1 MKWQVEITK
10 PALKQL
16 EDIKDIRVR
25 GKLFERIEQLEDDPE
40 DQGKP
45 LKDGLAGLRSVRA
58 IGQRYRIIYR
68 IENEQIIVFVVAV
81 GLRRQGDRSDIYE
94 IAARLLRSG
103 LMTL

>member
-16 EDIKDIRVR
+16 DSIKDVRVR

-40 DQGKP
+40 SQGKP
-45 LKDGLAGLRSVRA
+45 LKDELAGLRSVRA

-68 IENEQIIVFVVAV
+68 TEDEKVIVFVVAV

-103 LMTL
+103 LMAM